1 MIGFQSGG
9 RTPQHVLVEEEKR
22 ADRHGDRAGRAPLR
36 FLVAELIRGS
46 SVMAGQPINGAD
58 IVGLGVR
65 REPAKVEFIHEF
77 LKQCSHGDRIVHRGI
92 QQGQNTA
99 KLGAVLTL
107 FMA

>member
-1 MIGFQSGG
+1 MLTATVI
-9 RTPQHVLVEEEKR
+9 VLGERRCAVHIEQVLPE
-22 ADRHGDRAGRAPLR
+22 

-65 REPAKVEFIHEF
+65 REPALPEFIHEF